1 MRGLA
6 AYLAAGGLLVLALDF
21 MAPPVG
27 IGLSIAAWP
36 TFAGA
41 TTQHDG
47 AVQYVDRT
55 HKGNRL
61 RLPTTTV
68 EQRPAPVRHAP
79 GVPIGC
85 DPVFSPLSAAAQLN
99 FPGRCIA
106 SVAPGSRAP
115 A

>member
-41 TTQHDG
+41 TTQG
-47 AVQYVDRT
+47 SVMQYVDRT
-55 HKGNRL
+55 KKADRL
-61 RLPTTTV
+61 RLPATTV
-68 EQRPAPVRHAP
+68 EQLPAPARHAP

-85 DPVFSPLSAAAQLN
+85 EPVFSPLSAAAQLN
-99 FPGRCIA
+99 FAGRCIA
-106 SVAPGSRAP
+106 TVAPGSRAP